1 MSETRVFL
9 TVREAL
15 HATATSGKISMK
27 ALAGELDWS
36 PSELSMRTTLGGDS
50 ARPFPADDD
59 HLVRLMK
66 ITGDFSVLATVADL
80 CGYELAPKKERQ
92 AEMIV
97 ELQRDAKQLGQRIQM
112 LLEIP
117 GLEYRPERAEKGRTR

>member
-1 MSETRVFL
+1 MSNGRVL
-9 TVREAL
+9 PSLLEAL
-15 HATATSGKISMK
+15 HSTATGSGMPMK

-36 PSELSMRTTLGGDS
+36 PSELSHRTTLGGES
-50 ARPFPADDD
+50 LKPFPADDE
-59 HLVRLMK
+59 HLVKLMRV
-66 ITGDFSVLATVADL
+66 TGDYSVLFTLADL

>member
-1 MSETRVFL
+1 VSASRVFP
-9 TVREAL
+9 TIREAI
-15 HATATSGKISMK
+15 HATATNGTLSMK
-27 ALAGELDWS
+27 HLAAELDYS

-66 ITGDFSVLATVADL
+66 AMQDYSVLLTLADL
-80 CGYELAPKKERQ
+80 CGFELQPKKERV
-92 AEMIV
+92 AEMV
-97 ELQRDAKQLGQRIQM
+97 QELQRDLANFVPRVQM

-117 GLEYRPERAEKGRTR
+117 GFKYDGAKPKARGR